1 MSDLVGRTFSLK
13 FPGDALA
20 CIESEMDKTG
30 LTGNEVIRNATTS
43 HLMQPTLIHL
53 LKQFEANM
61 LRRNFEMNVIIVGLT
76 QEQRQQALKDCN
88 VAFDQEVL

>member
-13 FPGDALA
+13 FPADALA
-20 CIESEMDKTG
+20 CIESEMEKTG

-43 HLMQPTLIHL
+43 HLMQPSLIHL

-61 LRRNFEMNVIIVGLT
+61 LRRNFEMNTIIVGLT

-88 VAFDQEVL
+88 AAFDQEVL

>member
-13 FPGDALA
+13 FPADVLSR
-20 CIESEMDKTG
+20 IEAEMDRTG

-43 HLMQPTLIHL
+43 HLMQPSLIHL

-61 LRRNFEMNVIIVGLT
+61 LRRNFEMNTIIVGLT
-76 QEQRQQALKDCN
+76 QEQRQQAVRDCN
-88 VAFDQEVL
+88 TAFGKEVL